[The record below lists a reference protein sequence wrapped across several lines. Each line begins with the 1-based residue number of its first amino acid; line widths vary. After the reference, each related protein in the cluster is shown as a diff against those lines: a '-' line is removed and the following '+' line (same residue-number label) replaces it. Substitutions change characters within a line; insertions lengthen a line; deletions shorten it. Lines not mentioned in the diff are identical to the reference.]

1 MQHGQPRMEQ
11 AMNTLRWMRTCGL
24 SALAM
29 TTALGAGAAMA
40 YTVPLS
46 TPLGITLVDVS
57 GPPGSAT
64 PLLLWRRL
72 GDANGKPLYTY
83 DADQAGKSSCYG
95 DCAKEF
101 PPFVADAHA
110 KASGD
115 FSLIQRDD
123 HLKQWAYQGKALYRY
138 SGKDPAGEPTGG
150 RGDIVAFDPSGRLF
164 SPKQGWRRAAYAPE
178 KSTQMPAEVQLD
190 ALAIANG
197 FGFVDAATHLTIYAA
212 PLSHKLS
219 SDWHP
224 VRASA
229 LARPVG
235 DFTILDRKGYGTRQ
249 WAYKGE
255 PLYTYAGDYAP
266 AEVTGIFTGDK
277 SVQAA
282 LLYRNFMPTGIEV
295 SHYVGREPLLTS
307 KGLTLY
313 YAARF
318 VGIHGGRDTRTG
330 GYGMTYNDAKS
341 QGAEAC
347 QADCT
352 QSWKPVLATAKD

>member
-138 SGKDPAGEPTGG
+138 SGKDPVGEPKIGG
-150 RGDIVAFDPSGRLF
+150 VNGALNAQDSAKVLDP
-164 SPKQGWRRAAYAPE
+164 
-178 KSTQMPAEVQLD
+178 
-190 ALAIANG
+190 ANN
-197 FGFVDAATHLTIYAA
+197 
-212 PLSHKLS
+212 
-219 SDWHP
+219 
-224 VRASA
+224 
-229 LARPVG
+229 
-235 DFTILDRKGYGTRQ
+235 
-249 WAYKGE
+249 
-255 PLYTYAGDYAP
+255 LY
-266 AEVTGIFTGDK
+266 
-277 SVQAA
+277 
-282 LLYRNFMPTGIEV
+282 
-295 SHYVGREPLLTS
+295 
-307 KGLTLY
+307 
-313 YAARF
+313 
-318 VGIHGGRDTRTG
+318 
-330 GYGMTYNDAKS
+330 
-341 QGAEAC
+341 
-347 QADCT
+347 
-352 QSWKPVLATAKD
+352 